1 MQREEE
7 RELLRLLGQLVL
19 ISTEGSD
26 VGTSAARTNDNQEQ
40 PNHRQRST
48 KFDLGITKESS
59 ALNSQMWQVESL
71 DGSDEQRDATE
82 AKQQQHQ
89 GNCFE
94 MTPPAI
100 SHDGA
105 EYRKEIRKQFV
116 CVENGS

>member
-19 ISTEGSD
+19 ITTKGGD
-26 VGTSAARTNDNQEQ
+26 VGACAARADDRQKEAND
-40 PNHRQRST
+40 RQRST

-59 ALNSQMWQVESL
+59 TLNSQMWQVEGL
-71 DGSDEQRDATE
+71 DGSDEQRDTAE

-89 GNCFE
+89 RNCFE

-100 SHDGA
+100 SHNGA
-105 EYRKEIRKQFV
+105 EYRKEIREQFI